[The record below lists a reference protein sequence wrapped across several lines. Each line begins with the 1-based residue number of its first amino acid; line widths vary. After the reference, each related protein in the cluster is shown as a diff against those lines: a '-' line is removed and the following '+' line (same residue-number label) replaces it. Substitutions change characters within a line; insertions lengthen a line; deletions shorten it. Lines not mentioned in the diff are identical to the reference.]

1 MYSIDVENNRALI
14 QCNFIGSNS
23 KFVKVSALYDTGAQ
37 TSVFTAVS
45 IDPSLTE
52 DDFKESGTTNLT
64 GLIND
69 DDLSIVAYSCKI
81 PDFYFGNIHI
91 SYVEALVTFDD
102 RVTDNL
108 VGMYVIN
115 RITRLGIANTDKI
128 LFFKD
133 YQELSEY
140 VNSHDEG
147 EVSSDYVD
155 A

>member
-14 QCNFIGSNS
+14 QCNFRDSNS
-23 KFVKVSALYDTGAQ
+23 KFVRFSALYDTGAQ
-37 TSVFTAVS
+37 ISVFTAVS
-45 IDPSLTE
+45 IDPDLSE
-52 DDFKESGTTNLT
+52 DDFKESRTTNLK

-69 DDLSIVAYSCKI
+69 DDLSIVGYSCKI

-91 SYVEALVTFDD
+91 SYVDALITFDE

-108 VGMYVIN
+108 VGMDVIN

-147 EVSSDYVD
+147 ELSSGYVD
-155 A
+155 V